1 MLVKILFVNP
11 LHHPHSM
18 NFLHCLD
25 IVGVKYSHMP
35 LSLPTLAAVTPPD
48 IDVEL
53 VDENV
58 DPVPFGSDADII
70 ALSGSVPQRDRVF
83 ELADEFR
90 KRGKLV
96 ALGGPITF
104 DMPEQCKKHAD
115 VVFIGEGEYT
125 WPAFL
130 DDHRQGRHKALYH
143 QQEWINMEDSPMPR
157 FELLKSGQY
166 ASGCIQVTRGCPC
179 RCDFCDIP
187 VKYGGAP
194 RSKKIDQVLDEIRAL
209 SRLGNDSI
217 FIVDDN
223 FAGNRPYAKA
233 LLKAIAALL
242 PTLPTPM
249 YFYTQAT
256 LDVANDDEL
265 LELLQAA
272 RVLRLFIGIET
283 GDKAKLRELNK
294 RHQTEMDIKAACEKI
309 RSYGITVWAGIM
321 FGLEGDDVASFDRQV
336 EFILETNF
344 IPVQVGLL
352 QAVPGTPLCRRAR
365 ETNRFVELPSLYGLT
380 ALSEEDISKGTNL
393 VPQKMTS
400 EELER
405 NFARVLRVMFS
416 PEAFKVK
423 MFQYIGSNTRSMM
436 KSLPAINLNTVRIL
450 VRMFSYFLFKA
461 DPATRRMFFQV
472 LGYLLSHRLRH
483 LDEAVFH
490 LLAYKHIRA
499 HYYKIAE
506 ICESRR

>member
-1 MLVKILFVNP
+1 MKILFINP
-11 LHHPHSM
+11 IHHPHSM

-25 IVGVKYSHMP
+25 IVGVKYSHLP
-35 LSLPTLAAVTPPD
+35 LSLPTLAALTPPD
-48 IDVEL
+48 IAVEL
-53 VDENV
+53 IDENV
-58 DPVPFGSDADII
+58 EPVPSGSDADII

-104 DMPEQCKKHAD
+104 DMLEQCKQHAD

-130 DDHRQGRHKALYH
+130 DDFKKGAHKALYH
-143 QQEWINMEDSPMPR
+143 QQEWINMEDSPVPR
-157 FELLKSGQY
+157 FELLKTGQY
-166 ASGCIQVTRGCPC
+166 ASGCIQATRGCPC

-187 VKYGGAP
+187 IKYGGAP
-194 RSKKIDQVLDEIRAL
+194 RSKKIGQVLDEIRAL
-209 SRLGNDSI
+209 SRLGNDSV

-242 PTLPTPM
+242 PTLPANM

-272 RVLRLFIGIET
+272 RFLRLFIGIET
-283 GDKAKLRELNK
+283 GDKNRLRELNK
-294 RHQTEMDIKAACEKI
+294 RHQTGMDIKAACEKI

-321 FGLEGDDVASFDRQV
+321 FGLEGDDLSSFDKQI

-352 QAVPGTPLCRRAR
+352 QAVPGTSLCQRAR
-365 ETNRFVELPSLYGLT
+365 EADRFVMLPSLYGLT

-393 VPQKMTS
+393 VPQKMTA
-400 EELER
+400 EELDR
-405 NFARVLRVMFS
+405 NFARVLRAMFS
-416 PEAFKVK
+416 PEVFKVK
-423 MFQYIGSNTRSMM
+423 MFQYIGSNTRSVM
-436 KSLPAINLNTVRIL
+436 KSLPAINLKTVMIL
-450 VRMFSYFLFKA
+450 VRLFSFYLFRA
-461 DPATRRMFFQV
+461 DRATRKMFFQV
-472 LGYLLSHRLRH
+472 LGNLMTHKLRH

-490 LLAYKHIRA
+490 LLAYKHIQA
-499 HYYKIAE
+499 HYFKIAE

>member
-1 MLVKILFVNP
+1 MFVKILFVNP
-11 LHHPHSM
+11 IHHPHSM

-48 IDVEL
+48 IAVEL

-130 DDHRQGRHKALYH
+130 DDYRQGRHKALYH
-143 QQEWINMEDSPMPR
+143 QQEWINMEDSPVPR
-157 FELLKSGQY
+157 FKLLKSGQY

-187 VKYGGAP
+187 IKYGGAP
-194 RSKKIDQVLDEIRAL
+194 RSKKIEQVLDEIRAL

-223 FAGNRPYAKA
+223 FAGHRPYAKA
-233 LLKAIAALL
+233 LLRAIAALL
-242 PTLPTPM
+242 PTLPTRM

-265 LELLQAA
+265 LELLQGA
-272 RVLRLFIGIET
+272 RFLRLFIGIET
-283 GDKAKLRELNK
+283 GDKSRLRELNK

-321 FGLEGDDVASFDRQV
+321 FGLEGDDVSSFDKQV

-352 QAVPGTPLCRRAR
+352 QAVPGTPLYQRAVDAK
-365 ETNRFVELPSLYGLT
+365 RFVDLPSLYGLT

-393 VPQKMTS
+393 VPQNMKM

-436 KSLPAINLNTVRIL
+436 KSLPAINLKTVKIL
-450 VRMFSYFLFKA
+450 VRMFSYFLFRA
-461 DPATRRMFFQV
+461 DPATRKMFFQV
-472 LGYLLSHRLRH
+472 LGYLISHRLRH

-490 LLAYKHIRA
+490 LLAYKHIRT